1 MQTKSTLKPLT
12 RKKLLRQGETL
23 KKKIQMLPKLTD
35 GMPDFSKA
43 SSKLRA
49 QIDAYVEKMAANQW
63 LPE

>member
-1 MQTKSTLKPLT
+1 
-12 RKKLLRQGETL
+12 
-23 KKKIQMLPKLTD
+23 MLPKLTD